1 MNRLLLSLVMVLTCQ
16 MLSGQPAHHREPG
29 FPFIRNFSATEYNA
43 HAQNFDI
50 KRDRDGI
57 MYFGNFAGVLQY
69 DGSFWRLIPTQKMT
83 RVSSLGTDTAG
94 NIYVGALGEIGK
106 LSNDSTGK
114 MGFTGMVSSGQN
126 GAPDFGEVFQI
137 IAVGDDLCFL
147 TRELMYRLHN
157 GQMELVTPGS
167 EILAGFG
174 VNQSMWLVLRDK
186 GLVKFDKGNLIKVTG
201 GDQFSETVTVK
212 AMLPYPGDRI
222 LIVTGNRGL
231 YLFQDQTILKLNSD
245 ADPILRKGRVSS
257 AVLLFDGTYAIGTAG
272 HGILVLEHDGN
283 LRQIIDRPGGLRSE
297 NVQALFSGKDNTL
310 WAALNNG
317 IALLELPSPLAIFDE
332 RNGLRGAVNALV
344 RFNER
349 LYAATYQGLFR
360 YEESLSGFA
369 HVQGIN
375 TACWAIVSMGNELV
389 AATSQGVFLVNDR
402 HARMIKEGFS
412 LSLATDARNPGV
424 VYVGGTRS
432 LNALQNQGGIWN
444 SRPIAHIGDEVNDL
458 IRDGMG
464 NIWGSTV
471 TKSIFCYT
479 PQDGKITFFG
489 AREGLPE
496 TTGSSINL
504 IGGIISVATRTGLYL
519 YNPELNTFSP
529 HTICLADTT
538 SEGRWYSIIT
548 EDHHGNLWVNAG
560 DESRLRYLIRKGESY
575 ESHQTPFLPVA
586 NDAFWTI
593 TPEPDGPLW
602 AGGPD
607 GLLRYDPGVKIV
619 REEPW
624 PTLLRKI
631 ALNHDSVIFYGD
643 KKGSRVLSAE
653 PRFRYGD
660 NSLRFEFSAPFFAA
674 RGSNQYQFQLSG
686 FDETWSDWSLQTH
699 KEYTNLP
706 AGKYTFRVRARN
718 VYGKTAEEAS
728 FRFTVLPPWYS
739 TWWAYLM
746 YALFAVALVWLI
758 MILRNRKLV
767 AEKRTL
773 EQKIAE
779 RTTEVVQQKEEIE
792 KQSDE
797 LAGKNDELEKI
808 NNMVKSINSEI
819 RFDKLLQTLLEKL
832 KVIRSVERSSA
843 LVFDKNTGVFR
854 FKACSGIDI
863 RQLEH
868 VAMTLQEAETR
879 YLSQTTEVFEDIF
892 VKIAF
897 PDWVSLAGKYGDPV
911 PKSML
916 IVVIRVENRVEA
928 FLVIHNNNRENAFGA
943 KELSFIRNSKE
954 HIISAFIR
962 TRIMEDL
969 QYTLANLKDT
979 QDQLVQ
985 SEKLASLGALTAGIA
1000 HEIQNPLN
1008 FVNNFSS
1015 LSADLIDEMTE
1026 TINTI
1031 KELIDP
1037 EKFADIEEV
1046 AGMIKGNVKKINE
1059 HGKRAESIVKGMLQH
1074 SRGKSGEFEMT
1085 DINNL
1090 VTEYVNLAYHGMR
1103 AKDKSFNT
1111 AIRTSLD
1118 PEVGKASIIPQEL
1131 SRVILNIVNNA
1142 CYAVDERAK
1151 KQTGFSPEVLVST
1164 RKEGDRFE
1172 IRIRD
1177 NGTGIPDHVRE
1188 KIFNPFF
1195 TTKPTGKG
1203 TGLGLSM
1210 SFDIITQMHKGKLE
1224 VFSKEM
1230 EFTEFVITI
1239 PMKPA

>member
-1 MNRLLLSLVMVLTCQ
+1 MNRLLLSLMMVLTCQ
-16 MLSGQPAHHREPG
+16 TLSGQPASHREPG
-29 FPFIRNFSATEYNA
+29 FPFIRNFPAAEYNA
-43 HAQNFDI
+43 HAQNFAVQ
-50 KRDRDGI
+50 RDKDGI

-69 DGSFWRLIPTQKMT
+69 DGSFWRLIPTRKMT
-83 RVSSLGTDTAG
+83 KVSSLGMDTAG
-94 NIYVGALGEIGK
+94 NIYVGALGEIGM

-114 MGFTGMVSSGQN
+114 MSFRSLVSAGQN
-126 GAPDFGEVFQI
+126 GAPDFGEVFQVI
-137 IAVGDDLCFL
+137 PVGEDLYFL
-147 TRELMYRLHN
+147 TRDLMYRLRQ
-157 GQMELVTPGS
+157 GKTELINPGS
-167 EILAGFG
+167 EIIAGFG
-174 VNQSMWLVLRDK
+174 VNQNLWIVLSDQ
-186 GLVKFDKGNLIKVTG
+186 GLVKFSQGRDIPVTG
-201 GDQFSETVTVK
+201 GNRFAETITVK
-212 AMLPYPGDRI
+212 AMLPYPDDRI
-222 LIVTGNRGL
+222 LIVTGNQGL
-231 YLFQDQTILKLNSD
+231 FLLDDQGIRKLDSD
-245 ADPILRKGRVSS
+245 ADPVLQKGRVSS
-257 AVLLFDGTYAIGTAG
+257 AVRLFDGTYAIGTAG
-272 HGILVLEHDGN
+272 TGILILEPDGN
-283 LRQIIDRPGGLRSE
+283 LRRMIDRPGGLRSE
-297 NVQALFSGKDNTL
+297 NVQALFSGEDNTL

-317 IALLELPSPLAIFDE
+317 IAFLEIPSPLTLFDE
-332 RNGLRGAVNALV
+332 RNGLRGAVNALI
-344 RFNER
+344 RFHDR
-349 LYAATYQGLFR
+349 LYAATFQGLFR
-360 YEESLSGFA
+360 YEASHSGFMP
-369 HVQGIN
+369 VSGIN
-375 TACWAIVSMGNELV
+375 TACWAIVPMADKLI
-389 AATSQGVFLVNDR
+389 AATSQGVFLVDG
-402 HARMIKEGFS
+402 HQARMIKEGFA
-412 LSLATDARNPGV
+412 LSLATDAGDPGRV
-424 VYVGGTRS
+424 FIGGTRS
-432 LNALQNQGGIWN
+432 LDALQKKGGGWE
-444 SRPIAHIGDEVNDL
+444 SRPIATIGDEVNDL
-458 IRDGMG
+458 IRDDKG

-471 TKSIFCYT
+471 TKGIFCYY
-479 PQDGKITFFG
+479 PQEGKIAFFG
-489 AREGLPE
+489 TRNGLPE
-496 TTGSSINL
+496 TIGSSINL
-504 IGGIISVATRTGLYL
+504 IGGRISVATRTGLYL
-519 YNPELNTFSP
+519 YDTFRNTFAP
-529 HTICLADTT
+529 HTLCRSDTT
-538 SEGRWYSIIT
+538 SEGRWYSIIA
-548 EDHHGNLWVNAG
+548 EDRQGNLWVNSG
-560 DESRLRYLIRKGESY
+560 DESRLRCLVRKGEAY
-575 ESHQTPFLPVA
+575 ESHQTPLLPVA

-593 TPEPDGPLW
+593 APEPDGTIW

-607 GLLRYDPGVKIV
+607 GLLRYDPHVKIV

-631 ALNHDSVIFYGD
+631 ALNHDSVIFFGE
-643 KKGSRVLSAE
+643 KNGSRALLKE

-660 NSLRFEFSAPFFAA
+660 NSLRFEFSAPFFTAK
-674 RGSNQYQFQLSG
+674 GSNEYQFQLSG

-706 AGKYTFRVRARN
+706 AGKYTFKVRAKN
-718 VYGKTAEEAS
+718 VYGKLAEEAS
-728 FRFTVLPPWYS
+728 FRFTVMPPWYS
-739 TWWAYLM
+739 TWWAYVL
-746 YALFAVALVWLI
+746 YALLAVALVWLI

-792 KQSDE
+792 KQSEE

-819 RFDKLLQTLLEKL
+819 RFDKLLQTLLEKI

-843 LVFDKNTGVFR
+843 LVFDHNTGVFR

-879 YLSQTTEVFEDIF
+879 YLSHSIEVFEDIF
-892 VKIAF
+892 IKTAF
-897 PDWVSLAGKYGDPV
+897 PEWVSLAGQYGDPV

-916 IVVIRVENRVEA
+916 VVVIRVENRTEA
-928 FLVIHNNNRENAFGA
+928 FLIIHNNNRENAFGP

-969 QYTLANLKDT
+969 QHTLQNLKDT

-1015 LSADLIDEMTE
+1015 LSADLIDELTE
-1026 TINTI
+1026 TLITL
-1031 KELIDP
+1031 KELIEP
-1037 EKFADIEEV
+1037 GKFADLEEV
-1046 AGMIKGNVKKINE
+1046 AEMIRGNVKKINE

-1142 CYAVDERAK
+1142 CYAVDEKAK

-1164 RKEGDRFE
+1164 KKEGDWFE

-1195 TTKPTGKG
+1195 TTKPAGKG

-1210 SFDIITQMHKGKLE
+1210 SFDIITQIHKGKLE
-1224 VFSKEM
+1224 VLSKEG
-1230 EFTEFVITI
+1230 EFTEFVISV
-1239 PMKPA
+1239 PRKPV

>member
-1 MNRLLLSLVMVLTCQ
+1 MNRLLLSLVMVLMSQ
-16 MLSGQPAHHREPG
+16 ILSGQPARHREPG
-29 FPFIRNFSATEYNA
+29 FPFIRNFSAAEYNA
-43 HAQNFDI
+43 HAQNFAVQ
-50 KRDRDGI
+50 RDRNGI

-69 DGSFWRLIPTQKMT
+69 DGSFWRLIPTQRMT
-83 RVSSLGTDTAG
+83 KVSSLGTDTAG
-94 NIYVGALGEIGK
+94 NIFVGALGEIGM
-106 LSNDSTGK
+106 LSNDSAGK
-114 MGFTGMVSSGQN
+114 MSFRSLVTAGHN

-137 IAVGDDLCFL
+137 VPAGEDIYFL
-147 TRELMYRLHN
+147 TRNLMYRRHN
-157 GQMELVTPGS
+157 GQMELVTPES
-167 EILAGFG
+167 EIVAGFG
-174 VNQSMWLVLRDK
+174 VNQDLWLVISGK
-186 GLVKFDKGNLIKVTG
+186 GLVKFSRGREVTVSGGNLFAESI
-201 GDQFSETVTVK
+201 TVK

-222 LIVTGNRGL
+222 LIVSGNQGL
-231 YLFQDQTILKLNSD
+231 YLLRDQNIQKLNSD
-245 ADPILRKGRVSS
+245 ADPLLQSGRVSS
-257 AVLLFDGTYAIGTAG
+257 AVRLFDGTYAIGTAG
-272 HGILVLEHDGN
+272 TGILILESDGN
-283 LRQIIDRPGGLRSE
+283 LRRMIDRPGGLRSE
-297 NVQALFSGKDNTL
+297 NVQALFTGEDNTL

-317 IALLELPSPLAIFDE
+317 IAFLETPSPLTLFDE
-332 RNGLRGAVNALV
+332 RNGLRGAVNALI
-344 RFNER
+344 RSHDR
-349 LYAATYQGLFR
+349 LYAATFQGLFSYDASR
-360 YEESLSGFA
+360 TGFMP
-369 HVQGIN
+369 VSGIN
-375 TACWAIVSMGNELV
+375 TACWAIVPVADDLI
-389 AATSQGVFLVNDR
+389 AATSQGTFLVNGF
-402 HARMIKEGFS
+402 HARMISEGFA
-412 LSLATDARNPGV
+412 LSLATDVSDPGR
-424 VYVGGTRS
+424 VYIGGTRS
-432 LNALQNQGGIWN
+432 LDVLQKKGGGWE
-444 SRPIAHIGDEVNDL
+444 SRPIATIGDEVNDL
-458 IRDGMG
+458 IRDRKG
-464 NIWGSTV
+464 NIWGSTI
-471 TKSIFCYT
+471 TKGIFCYD
-479 PQDGKITFFG
+479 PKDEKIAFFG
-489 AREGLPE
+489 TREGLPE
-496 TTGSSINL
+496 TIGSSINL
-504 IGGIISVATRTGLYL
+504 IGGQISVATRTGLYI
-519 YNPELNTFSP
+519 YDANRKTFSP
-529 HTICLADTT
+529 HTLCSQDTT
-538 SEGRWYSIIT
+538 SEGRWYSIIA
-548 EDHHGNLWVNAG
+548 EDHQENLWVNSG
-560 DESRLRYLIRKGESY
+560 DESGLRCLIRRGNTY

-593 TPEPDGPLW
+593 APESDGTIW

-607 GLLRYDPGVKIV
+607 GLLRYDPNVKIL

-631 ALNHDSVIFYGD
+631 SLNHDSVIFFGE
-643 KKGSRVLSAE
+643 KKGSGALLRDS
-653 PRFRYGD
+653 RFRYGD
-660 NSLRFEFSAPFFAA
+660 NSLRFEFSAPFYAA
-674 RGSNQYQFQLSG
+674 KGFNQYQFQLSG
-686 FDETWSDWSLQTH
+686 FDETWSDWGLQTH

-706 AGKYTFRVRARN
+706 AGKYIFKVRAKN
-718 VYGKTAEEAS
+718 VYGKLAEEAS
-728 FRFTVLPPWYS
+728 FGFTVMPPWYS
-739 TWWAYLM
+739 TWLAYLM
-746 YALFAVALVWLI
+746 YALLAVSLVWLV

-779 RTTEVVQQKEEIE
+779 RTAEVVQQKEEIE

-819 RFDKLLQTLLEKL
+819 RFEKLLQTLLEKL

-843 LVFDKNTGVFR
+843 LVFDQNTGIFR

-868 VAMTLQEAETR
+868 VTMTLQEAETR
-879 YLSQTTEVFEDIF
+879 YLSHAIEVSEDIF
-892 VKIAF
+892 VKSSF
-897 PDWVSLAGKYGDPV
+897 PDWVSLAGQYGDPV

-916 IVVIRVENRVEA
+916 IVVIRVENRTEA
-928 FLVIHNNNRENAFGA
+928 FLIIHNNNRENAFGP

-969 QYTLANLKDT
+969 QHTLQNLKDT

-1026 TINTI
+1026 TLSTL

-1037 EKFADIEEV
+1037 DKLADLEEV

-1164 RKEGDRFE
+1164 GKEGDKFE

-1195 TTKPTGKG
+1195 TTKPAGKG

-1239 PMKPA
+1239 PMKQA